1 MIFVGDD
8 WSEAHHDV
16 CVLDGAGRVLARRQ
30 LPEGVAGVAGS
41 HELVGGFVD
50 RPEEVAIA
58 TEADRGSGWRRS
70 SLPATRSTG

>member
-50 RPEEVAIA
+50 SPEEVAIA